1 MPMAIG
7 PLQLIR
13 QATPGQRRTLLAA
26 SMGWALDAFDAMLY
40 SLVLAMLMRDLGMSK
55 TAAGSLGTL
64 TLLASGIGGML
75 FGLLADRIGRKQA
88 LMASILTYSVCS
100 FASGLATSIGM
111 LAVARFV
118 LGLGMGGEWNTG
130 ATLVAE
136 TWPTEL
142 RAKAISIVQ
151 SSWALGFAAAALVAG
166 PVSRVFGW
174 RAVFFVGILPA
185 VVTLWIQWRVP
196 ESEMWRERAGAK
208 ARSSA
213 ERRDAALEGPL
224 FHGGAG
230 RLEADE
236 GKSEGGASRSE
247 RGAGRNAGDPDFD
260 SCAGGRGTHGIENLP
275 LTESGVEYGKSPVLA
290 TAARSGAPIDPNGP
304 QTVSH
309 VSTSVIFRT
318 PYLRYTLALLLFN
331 FFALFA
337 WWGLFT
343 WLPPYL
349 SLPVEQGG
357 RGFGVLGMTA
367 LLVVL
372 NLFGMFPGYASFGWI
387 ADHLGRRNA
396 FLLYALVAAMLIPFY
411 AAARAPSALLVLG
424 MLVAFFGTGLFS
436 GSGIMGSEI
445 FPTAVRA
452 RALGFTYN
460 GARTMSSLAPLV
472 IGRVGQAKG
481 LGWAFYLCAAGY
493 LLAALTTTQLPETK
507 GKTLE

>member
-1 MPMAIG
+1 MAIG
-7 PLQLIR
+7 PIELIL

-55 TAAGSLGTL
+55 TTAGSLGTL
-64 TLLASGIGGML
+64 TLLASGIGGVL
-75 FGLLADRIGRKQA
+75 FGFLADRIGRKHA

-136 TWPTEL
+136 TWPTEF

-166 PVSRVFGW
+166 PVSRYYGW
-174 RAVFFVGILPA
+174 RAVFFVGIMPA
-185 VVTLWIQWRVP
+185 LVTLWIQRKVP
-196 ESEMWRERAGAK
+196 ESEMWQERVTFD
-208 ARSSA
+208 A
-213 ERRDAALEGPL
+213 ERVSDTERPHLANSASASILDIFSPRYAKHTFSLL
-224 FHGGAG
+224 F
-230 RLEADE
+230 
-236 GKSEGGASRSE
+236 
-247 RGAGRNAGDPDFD
+247 
-260 SCAGGRGTHGIENLP
+260 
-275 LTESGVEYGKSPVLA
+275 
-290 TAARSGAPIDPNGP
+290 
-304 QTVSH
+304 
-309 VSTSVIFRT
+309 
-318 PYLRYTLALLLFN
+318 FN
-331 FFALFA
+331 FFGMFA

-349 SLPVEQGG
+349 SLPIEQGG
-357 RGFGVLGMTA
+357 RGFGVLGMTT
-367 LLVVL
+367 LMVVL
-372 NLFGMFPGYASFGWI
+372 NLCGMFPGYASFGWV
-387 ADHLGRRNA
+387 ADHIGRRTA
-396 FLLYALVAAMLIPFY
+396 FLVYSLIAACLIPLY
-411 AAARAPSALLVLG
+411 AAARSQALLLVVG
-424 MLVAFFGTGLFS
+424 TLVAFFGTGIFS

-472 IGRVGQAKG
+472 IGHVGQAKG
-481 LGWAFYLCAAGY
+481 LSWAFYLCAAGY
-493 LLAALTTTQLPETK
+493 LLAALMTTQLPETR
-507 GKTLE
+507 GKSLE